1 MRGLPNTPDTMA
13 TMQAT
18 VNAPAPP
25 LHPFRP
31 LFFCAALAA
40 SLGMLAWG
48 AFLHYGWLPS
58 AALQNPFYWHAHV
71 MLFGFASALV
81 GGFLLTASANW
92 TGIATTTRRGLLLL
106 TATWVVARVLL
117 LTPLPFWIGALFD
130 VGYLFGLV
138 FLVGRVLWLSRNKR
152 NAFLIGI
159 LLFYAGLDIAFYA
172 GVLAGDATVPTRA
185 LIGVVD
191 LLMVL
196 MLAIGGRV
204 IPFFT
209 GRKLPGHTAWTNK
222 YVIYAVNG
230 GGALVLLCGLAD
242 APGFARGVLMLV
254 VAALAFLR
262 LVGWRGWRTWR
273 EPMLWVLHLGYLWLA
288 IGLAVRGV
296 ALLGITTMPE
306 IDTLHGITVGA
317 LGTLSLAMMT
327 RVAQGHSGVPIQ
339 SNAALTLMFVLP
351 TVAAALRLCINTPS
365 GWVWAALAWFIA
377 YAIYMFVIAPLLVR
391 GRVAAAAH

>member
-1 MRGLPNTPDTMA
+1 MRGSTRLLTPMA
-13 TMQAT
+13 TTQT
-18 VNAPAPP
+18 HVNTPAPP

-71 MLFGFASALV
+71 MLFGFAGALV

-92 TGIATTTRRGLLLL
+92 TGIATTTRRSLLLL
-106 TATWVVARVLL
+106 TATWVIARLLL
-117 LTPLPFWIGALFD
+117 LTPLPFWVGALFD

-138 FLVGRVLWLSRNKR
+138 FLVGRVLWLSRNTR
-152 NAFLIGI
+152 NAFLIAI

-209 GRKLPGHTAWTNK
+209 GRKLAGHTMWVNK
-222 YVIYAVNG
+222 YLIFAVNG
-230 GGALVLLCGLAD
+230 GGALVLLCGLAG
-242 APGFARGVLMLV
+242 APDRARGVLMLV
-254 VAALAFLR
+254 VAVLAFVR
-262 LVGWRGWRTWR
+262 LAGWRGWRAWH

-296 ALLGITTMPE
+296 ALLGITAMAE

-317 LGTLSLAMMT
+317 LGTLSLAMMV

-339 SNAALTLMFVLP
+339 SNAALTVMFVLP
-351 TVAAALRLCINTPS
+351 TVAATLRLCINTPR
-365 GWVWAALAWFIA
+365 GWVWAALAWFVA
-377 YAIYMFVIAPLLVR
+377 YAIYLFVIAPLLVR
-391 GRVAAAAH
+391 GRIVATR

>member
-1 MRGLPNTPDTMA
+1 MA
-13 TMQAT
+13 TIAQT
-18 VNAPAPP
+18 VVDRPAPP

-48 AFLHYGWLPS
+48 AFLHFGWLPS

-71 MLFGFASALV
+71 MLYGFASALV

-92 TGIATTTRRGLLLL
+92 TGIATTTRRSLGLL

-117 LTPLPFWIGALFD
+117 LTPLPFWVGALFD
-130 VGYLFGLV
+130 VGYLFGLA
-138 FLVGRVLWLSRNKR
+138 FLVGRVLWLSKNKR
-152 NAFLIGI
+152 NAFLIGV
-159 LLFYAGLDIAFYA
+159 LLFLAGLDIAFYA
-172 GVLAGDATVPTRA
+172 GVLAGNGVVPTRA
-185 LIGVVD
+185 LIGTVD

-209 GRKLPGHTAWTNK
+209 GRKLAGHTAWVNK
-222 YVIYAVNG
+222 YVTFAVNG
-230 GGALVLLCGLAD
+230 GGTLVLLCGLAG
-242 APGFARGVLMLV
+242 APSTARGALMIA
-254 VAALAFLR
+254 VALLAFVR

-273 EPMLWVLHLGYLWLA
+273 EPMLWALHLGYLWLV
-288 IGLAVRGV
+288 IGLLVRGL
-296 ALLGITTMPE
+296 ALAGAYAMPE
-306 IDTLHGITVGA
+306 IDALHGITVGA

-339 SNAALTLMFVLP
+339 SSAALTTMFALP
-351 TVAAALRLCINTPS
+351 SVAAILRLGFNPPGGS
-365 GWVWAALAWFIA
+365 VWAALAWFAA
-377 YAIYMFVIAPLLVR
+377 YAIYLFAIGPLLVR
-391 GRVAAAAH
+391 GRAGAH

>member
-1 MRGLPNTPDTMA
+1 MRGLPDNPDAMA
-13 TMQAT
+13 TTQIN
-18 VNAPAPP
+18 VNPPAPP

-71 MLFGFASALV
+71 MLFGFAGALV

-92 TGIATTTRRGLLLL
+92 TGIATTTRRSLWLL
-106 TATWVVARVLL
+106 TATWVIARVLL
-117 LTPLPFWIGALFD
+117 LTPLPFWVGALFD

-172 GVLAGDATVPTRA
+172 GVLAGNATVPTRA

-209 GRKLPGHTAWTNK
+209 GRKLAGHTMWVNK
-222 YVIYAVNG
+222 YVIFAVNG
-230 GGALVLLCGLAD
+230 SGVLVLLCGLAG
-242 APGFARGVLMLV
+242 APGLLRGILMLV
-254 VAALAFLR
+254 VAALAFVR

-296 ALLGITTMPE
+296 ALVGITAMPE

-317 LGTLSLAMMT
+317 LGTLSLAMMV

-351 TVAAALRLCINTPS
+351 TVAAALRLCINTPR

-377 YAIYMFVIAPLLVR
+377 YAIYLLVIAPLLVR
-391 GRVAAAAH
+391 GRVAATH

>member
-1 MRGLPNTPDTMA
+1 MRRLHASLNAMSAAA
-13 TMQAT
+13 TLTQT
-18 VNAPAPP
+18 TL

-92 TGIATTTRRGLLLL
+92 TGIATTARRGLLLL

-117 LTPLPFWIGALFD
+117 LTPLPFWVGALFD
-130 VGYLFGLV
+130 VGYLLGLV

-152 NAFLIGI
+152 NAFLVGI

-172 GVLAGDATVPTRA
+172 GVLAGEATVPTRA

-209 GRKLPGHTAWTNK
+209 GRKLAGHTMWVNK
-222 YVIYAVNG
+222 YVIFAVNG
-230 GGALVLLCGLAD
+230 GGALVLLCGLAG
-242 APGFARGVLMLV
+242 APGLARGILMLM
-254 VAALAFLR
+254 VAALAFTR
-262 LVGWRGWRTWR
+262 LIGWRGWRTWR

-288 IGLAVRGV
+288 IGLAVRGL
-296 ALLGITTMPE
+296 ALIGVYAMPE
-306 IDTLHGITVGA
+306 LDTLHGITVGA
-317 LGTLSLAMMT
+317 LGTLSLGMMV
-327 RVAQGHSGVPIQ
+327 RVAQGHSGVPIR
-339 SNAALTLMFVLP
+339 SSVALAIMFALP
-351 TVAAALRLCINTPS
+351 TVAAILRLGFNQPT
-365 GWVWAALAWFIA
+365 GWVWAAAAWFVA
-377 YAIYMFVIAPLLVR
+377 YAIYLFAIGPLLVR
-391 GRVAAAAH
+391 GPVAAMH